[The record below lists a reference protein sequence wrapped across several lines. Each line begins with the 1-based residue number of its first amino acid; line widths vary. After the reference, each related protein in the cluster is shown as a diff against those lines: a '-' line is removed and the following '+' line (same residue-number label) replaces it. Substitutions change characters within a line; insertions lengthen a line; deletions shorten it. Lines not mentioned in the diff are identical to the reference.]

1 MTPAARLAA
10 AAELLEMIGVAPT
23 PAEQHI
29 GTYFRNR
36 RYAGSKDRRWVTEFV
51 YRALRRQ
58 GELDWTAVETGL
70 EPAPRSHCFLS
81 LVLFEKT
88 TVEDLPTRW
97 TGGPHGLEELSLEEQ
112 TALEKAA
119 ALDLSQMPPAAA
131 GNFPNWLTEKIT
143 AQYGEKADEVMR
155 AYGHRAPV
163 TLRVNGLK
171 ATRED
176 ILATLQG
183 EGIDATPT
191 ELSPDGI
198 ILKDRLNL
206 SRHPLLEG
214 GRIELQDEAAQ
225 VAARLAM
232 ARPGMSVVDF
242 CAGGGGKSLA
252 LAAGM
257 AHQGKIYAFDTNARR
272 MRDIQSRAT
281 RAGVTL
287 IEPVAI
293 SGDDG
298 DADILAPLVGS
309 VDRVFVD
316 APCSGSGTWR
326 RQPDMKWKL
335 TGERLD
341 ELTALQADI
350 LTRAAPLVAPGGW
363 LIYATCSILAEENEA
378 QIDAFLL
385 SHPEFTLLP
394 VSEVWAAAGL
404 DADWSE
410 DYFAVTPADRGCDG
424 FFAAVLEKGAAQA

>member
-10 AAELLEMIGVAPT
+10 AAEILNLIGAAQT

-29 GTYFRNR
+29 GTYFRAR

-58 GELDWTAVETGL
+58 GELDWAALEARL
-70 EPAPRSHCFLS
+70 EPSPRSRCFLS
-81 LVLFEKT
+81 LILFEE
-88 TVEDLPTRW
+88 VPAAELPTRW
-97 TGGPHGLEELSLEEQ
+97 TQGPHGLAEITAEE
-112 TALEKAA
+112 ADGYARAA
-119 ALDLSQMPPAAA
+119 ELDLSRMPPEAA
-131 GNFPNWLTEKIT
+131 GNFPEWLCDKIT
-143 AQYGEKADEVMR
+143 AQYGERAADIMQ

-171 ATRED
+171 ATRDD
-176 ILATLQG
+176 ILATLKE
-183 EGIDATPT
+183 EGIDAEPT
-191 ELSPDGI
+191 DFSPDGI
-198 ILKDRLNL
+198 ILNDRLNL

-214 GRIELQDEAAQ
+214 GRIELQDESAQ
-225 VAARLAM
+225 VAARLAL

-252 LAAGM
+252 MAAGM

-293 SGDDG
+293 NGDDG
-298 DADILAPLVGS
+298 DVDIFAPLVGS

-326 RQPDMKWKL
+326 RQPDQKWKL
-335 TGERLD
+335 TEERLT
-341 ELTALQADI
+341 ELTRLQADI
-350 LTRAAPLVAPGGW
+350 LNRAAPLVTPGGF
-363 LIYATCSILAEENEA
+363 LVYATCSILADENEA
-378 QIDAFLL
+378 QVDAFL
-385 SHPEFTLLP
+385 SAHPEFSLLP
-394 VSEVWAAAGL
+394 VRELWDTAGL
-404 DADWSE
+404 DGSWE
-410 DYFAVTPADRGCDG
+410 RELFVTTPAEGGRDG
-424 FFAAVLEKGAAQA
+424 FFAAVLEKGAARA